1 MKKFDQ
7 TQVDKVYFGTS
18 NPNLGY
24 YEHIPITSNKM
35 LIFKLI
41 RNGKV
46 KLYTRTIKRHV
57 RRDFSNQNG
66 LYSTKD
72 IKVKQYFLIRENKL
86 TATQVLYNADLR
98 SFKNSIKNYV
108 SDCEDVVSFIEDD
121 IYEKKMLL
129 K

>member
-18 NPNLGY
+18 NPNLDY